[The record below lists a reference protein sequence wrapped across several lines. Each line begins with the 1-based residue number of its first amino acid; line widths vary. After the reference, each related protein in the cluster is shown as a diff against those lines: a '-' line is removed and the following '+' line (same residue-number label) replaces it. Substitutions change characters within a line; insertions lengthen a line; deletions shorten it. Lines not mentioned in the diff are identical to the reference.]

1 MEVEYLP
8 VHIPTDIERK
18 EAKVYSEHVRAD
30 MARALNVEPSEHALG
45 DLLLQRAAEKVEKQM
60 YT

>member
-8 VHIPTDIERK
+8 VHAPTAAER
-18 EAKVYSEHVRAD
+18 ADASVYAEHVRRH

-45 DLLLQRAAEKVEKQM
+45 DLLLQRAAEKV
-60 YT
+60 